1 MSISYFFQFI
11 SHNIK
16 NSFVFFFSYFFSC
29 LCTLLVALYF
39 CWATGQLHWRWD
51 RILMKPRYWFMMIR
65 CCFSAMLSEQK
76 CPATW
81 SQLFFFF
88 QWEMKP
94 FYPFPSSYAI
104 SCHLPPHLSIAVQL
118 CHSASLPSAAEW
130 LSITTNIAQ
139 WSLEKI
145 SNRIQEHKVKIMV
158 KSKVPNFNNGKLYT
172 WKKHSH
178 KSIHNIWN

>member
-65 CCFSAMLSEQK
+65 CCFFCHVVRTKMPSYLVSIVFLLPMGNETLLPLSL
-76 CPATW
+76 
-81 SQLFFFF
+81 QLCYFL
-88 QWEMKP
+88 
-94 FYPFPSSYAI
+94 PSSTSLVH
-104 SCHLPPHLSIAVQL
+104 SCSVVSLCLS
-118 CHSASLPSAAEW
+118 
-130 LSITTNIAQ
+130 SICC
-139 WSLEKI
+139 W
-145 SNRIQEHKVKIMV
+145 MV
-158 KSKVPNFNNGKLYT
+158 KYHYKYSPVILGKNKQQDT
-172 WKKHSH
+172 GT
-178 KSIHNIWN
+178 